1 MKVGLMQVS
10 SRKSPTSLSSSRAA
24 VRGGA
29 QSTPRDTQMLK
40 KINNLNRAEETFRVN
55 YVYNT

>member
-10 SRKSPTSLSSSRAA
+10 SRKSPTSLSKSRAA

-29 QSTPRDTQMLK
+29 QSTPRDTQMLN
-40 KINNLNRAEETFRVN
+40 KINNLNRAETFFVN
-55 YVYNT
+55 YVSNT